1 MTRAGRAALLCA
13 TLALAPA
20 LAPAL
25 AAALAA
31 DWDVAALM
39 QMLREHPPGRVHFVE
54 TKEVS
59 VLDRP
64 LESSGELVFTPPDRL
79 EKHVTSPGD
88 ERLVVDRDRLV
99 IQRQG
104 RRQEL
109 ALADYPQVA
118 VLIESI
124 RGTLAGDRA
133 ALERTYTL
141 ELAGDAQGWRLVL
154 RPRDAALA
162 KLVTQ
167 VTIEGSQAEVQRVA
181 IEQADGDR
189 SLMRIVR
196 P

>member
-39 QMLREHPPGRVHFVE
+39 ALLRAHPPGKAHFTE
-54 TKEVS
+54 TKQVS

-64 LESSGELVFTPPDRL
+64 LETSGELVFTPPDRL

-88 ERLVVDRDRLV
+88 ERMVADRERITLE
-99 IQRQG
+99 RGG

-109 ALADYPQVA
+109 AFADYPQVA
-118 VLIESI
+118 VLVESI

-133 ALERTYTL
+133 ALERTYVL
-141 ELAGDAQGWRLVL
+141 ELSGDAQSWRLTL
-154 RPRDAALA
+154 TPRDAAVA
-162 KLVTQ
+162 KLVTR
-167 VTIEGSQAEVQRVA
+167 VTIEGAQAQVRRVT
-181 IEQADGDR
+181 IDQADGDR
-189 SLMRIVR
+189 SLMRIL